1 MRYCLALDL
10 QRDAALIAEYE
21 QWHRGIWPE
30 IRASILEGGI
40 TEMEIYRLEDRLIMI
55 METVEGFN
63 FEKKAAMDA
72 ANPAVQRW
80 EELMWKYQV
89 AIKPLEAARPKDN
102 NETIAGNAPD
112 SKQDIPGNE
121 PGGRRGEKWR
131 LMDKIFSLGDSK

>member
-10 QRDAALIAEYE
+10 QKDASLIAEYE
-21 QWHRGIWPE
+21 AWHREVWPE

-40 TEMEIYRLEDRLIMI
+40 TEMEIYRLEDRLFMI
-55 METVEGFN
+55 METGDGFS

-89 AIKPLEAARPKDN
+89 AV
-102 NETIAGNAPD
+102 
-112 SKQDIPGNE
+112 
-121 PGGRRGEKWR
+121 PGGRPGEKWR
-131 LMDKIFSLGDSK
+131 LMDKIFSLK

>member
-10 QRDAALIAEYE
+10 QKDASLIAEYE
-21 QWHRGIWPE
+21 AWHRAIWPE

-40 TEMEIYRLEDRLIMI
+40 TEMEIYRLEDRLFMI
-55 METVEGFN
+55 METGDGFS

-89 AIKPLEAARPKDN
+89 AV
-102 NETIAGNAPD
+102 
-112 SKQDIPGNE
+112 
-121 PGGRRGEKWR
+121 PGGRPGEKWR
-131 LMDKIFSLGDSK
+131 LMDKIFSLK